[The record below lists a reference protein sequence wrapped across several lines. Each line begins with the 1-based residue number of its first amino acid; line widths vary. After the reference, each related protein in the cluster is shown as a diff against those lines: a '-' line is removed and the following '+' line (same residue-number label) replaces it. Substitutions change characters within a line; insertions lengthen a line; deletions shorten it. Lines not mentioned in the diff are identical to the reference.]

1 MAKAAKTIELQGEQ
15 VQYEV
20 IRSADA
26 SQVRIDVG
34 LGGVEVVLPQSEQ
47 VEPSDLLQQNDD
59 WVLEQTARYQSYRD
73 RIPDRTFEEGEE
85 FPLFGI
91 DREIEVVNVL
101 WHHETDESIR
111 LAERLVKRTSIQNEL
126 ERFYRSRAEEHFT
139 KRADHFAKQMRVVY
153 SRLQIRN
160 QKTRWG
166 SFSPRTKTLSLN
178 WRLVMA
184 PPEVID
190 YVIVHELAH
199 DEAPHH
205 GQRFWRIVAQHVP
218 EYEEHAQWLEENG
231 VELVFEASDL

>member
-26 SQVRIDVG
+26 SEVRIDVG
-34 LGGVEVVLPQSEQ
+34 LGGVEVVLPESEQ
-47 VEPSDLLQQNDD
+47 VEPSELLQQNED
-59 WVLEQTARYQSYRD
+59 WVLEQTARYQSYRE
-73 RIPDRTFEEGEE
+73 RIPDRKFEEGEE
-85 FPLFGI
+85 FPLFGT
-91 DREIEVVNVL
+91 DRKLEIANIL
-101 WHHETDESIR
+101 WHHETEDSIQ

-126 ERFYRSRAEEHFT
+126 ERFYRSRAEEHFK
-139 KRADHFAKQMRVVY
+139 KRAVHFAEQMRVEY

-205 GQRFWRIVAQHVP
+205 GKRFWRIVAQHVP
-218 EYEEHAQWLEENG
+218 KYRERAEWLEENG
-231 VELVFEASDL
+231 VTLVFDERDL